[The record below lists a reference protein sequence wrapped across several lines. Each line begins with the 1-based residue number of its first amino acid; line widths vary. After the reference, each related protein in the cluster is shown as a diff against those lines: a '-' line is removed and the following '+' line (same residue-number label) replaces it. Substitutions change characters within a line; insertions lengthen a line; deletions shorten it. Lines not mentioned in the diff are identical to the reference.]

1 MPGQQ
6 PLGMMR
12 GAGGQ
17 PLPIVRDLGS
27 GALGLLASTAL
38 LWSCLDAS
46 PWVPLLAAVVY
57 LVMAGLIL
65 AGVPRHWGGLGL
77 ANRITLWRGTLI
89 ALLAGTLADPG
100 LLAQYA
106 VPLAA
111 LALLVLLLDG
121 VDGWVARRT
130 ATQSDFGARFDM
142 ELDAFLILVLCLA
155 LLSLGKAG
163 PWVLAIGAMRY
174 AFVIAGRKL
183 SWLTTALPESR
194 RRKAVCVWQVT
205 ALMIALLPAVS
216 ATVTTWL
223 AGSALLGLT
232 WSFIIDIRWL
242 HRHAPARRVEDC
254 RSSSHS

>member
-1 MPGQQ
+1 MPGQP
-6 PLGMMR
+6 PLGMTR
-12 GAGGQ
+12 SAGGQ
-17 PLPIVRDLGS
+17 PLPIVRDLGA

-38 LWSCLDAS
+38 LWSWLGAS
-46 PWVPLLAAVVY
+46 PWVPLLAAVAY

-100 LLAQYA
+100 LLTQYA

-111 LALLVLLLDG
+111 LALLALVLDG
-121 VDGWVARRT
+121 VDGAVARCT

-142 ELDAFLILVLCLA
+142 ELDAVLILVLCLA

-174 AFVIAGRKL
+174 AFVIAGIAL
-183 SWLTTALPESR
+183 SWLTAALPESR

-205 ALMIALLPAVS
+205 ALMIALLPAVG
-216 ATVTTWL
+216 ATATTWL

-232 WSFIIDIRWL
+232 WSFLVDIRWL
-242 HRHAPARRVEDC
+242 YRHAAARPPEDY
-254 RSSSHS
+254 RAGSHS